1 MLHAVLKLGCHTPAK
16 FKATSYSMLLL
27 QRPSLGSQVLKLTPQ
42 DVESTSFYLNPRKL
56 EIVSDSVTE
65 MVNRG
70 IRVPPRPH
78 LPRMHVISGLRVAA
92 AAAAPA
98 RLPCHVQGPRAE
110 KEAGRPGG
118 GRRGLRA
125 KLDFR
130 PWKRWR
136 ALHGLHPQFL
146 SSFFLPH
153 CSGRSAEKSQQIVT
167 ESFHT

>member
-92 AAAAPA
+92 AAAPA
-98 RLPCHVQGPRAE
+98 RPPATCKGQGPRRRP
-110 KEAGRPGG
+110 AGRAAGG
-118 GRRGLRA
+118 GA
-125 KLDFR
+125 FV
-130 PWKRWR
+130 
-136 ALHGLHPQFL
+136 QN
-146 SSFFLPH
+146 
-153 CSGRSAEKSQQIVT
+153 
-167 ESFHT
+167 